1 MNHIYINNYEDF
13 IKYNVIF
20 EKILIIEKN
29 KCVGYI
35 KLSKDLLMYDIKNEK
50 LLFEYIN
57 YYKVDKTIQYI
68 NKLTNETILNYE
80 YKKLGKMKKKQ
91 FIKLKILRFNY
102 DINKIIEDIIQ
113 KCYISK
119 KELNIYD
126 LPYNE
131 YLLRAIRLP
140 QTEQEALLN
149 ECSYCYYILNLLD
162 FSFSKITEEFINN
175 RIITYNLCKTD
186 IVSIHIKNKIN
197 ISIVEDI
204 IDSLISNERKIE
216 YKKFIYNLIVKPNG
230 EQNIFYDYNE
240 CYLTTWICEI
250 FNKIHTNDIINPAK
264 NRYQFIDGEL
274 MDDIEI
280 NKQIDE
286 YVVMGCKNFII
297 KKKDIEKTKM
307 NVDNFN
313 NYLRI
318 NDQRII
324 DCITDE
330 LYYIY
335 MYNSRPRLNYN
346 IFINGDLLFTNFLK
360 WCTCVCD
367 IP

>member
-68 NKLTNETILNYE
+68 NKLTNETILNY
-80 YKKLGKMKKKQ
+80 
-91 FIKLKILRFNY
+91 

-131 YLLRAIRLP
+131 YLLQAFKPP

-149 ECSYCYYILNLLD
+149 ECSYYYYILNLLD

-186 IVSIHIKNKIN
+186 TVSIHIKNKIN

-324 DCITDE
+324 DCITNE
-330 LYYIY
+330 IYYIY
-335 MYNSRPRLNYN
+335 MYNSRHTLNEFIFMNGN
-346 IFINGDLLFTNFLK
+346 ILFTNFLK

-367 IP
+367 NI